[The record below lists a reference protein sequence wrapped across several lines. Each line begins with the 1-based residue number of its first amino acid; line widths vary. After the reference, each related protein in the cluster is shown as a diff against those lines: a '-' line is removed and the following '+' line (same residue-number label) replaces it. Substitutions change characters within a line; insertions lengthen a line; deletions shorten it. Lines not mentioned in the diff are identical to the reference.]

1 MRDRITLK
9 CSECGSENYI
19 NTRNKKTQT
28 ERMVAK
34 KYCSKCNSKTE
45 HKEKK

>member
-9 CSECGSENYI
+9 CSKCGEENYI
-19 NTRNKKTQT
+19 NTRNKKTQPQ
-28 ERMVAK
+28 RMAVQ
-34 KYCSKCNSKTE
+34 KYCPRCNAKTE